1 MPSRGKPR
9 PEPLIRQSYG
19 LAAKE
24 TPADL
29 IHLCT
34 THFQSVA
41 AHTVLGLSKSFAY
54 QSWQLSILQNRWFL
68 LEKFRRTIPRS
79 NPTATWSSFCIS
91 LPLFFV
97 TKGFYWKDLLLKERF
112 STPSMYSQLLPC
124 EKSGPPWKQSPQTF
138 RLQLWSRYRGLVLK
152 WRVKH
157 RSPGL
162 ITE

>member
-79 NPTATWSSFCIS
+79 NPTATWSSFCPCS
-91 LPLFFV
+91 LLQ
-97 TKGFYWKDLLLKERF
+97 KDFTGKICFLKKD
-112 STPSMYSQLLPC
+112 SQLLPRILNSFHV
-124 EKSGPPWKQSPQTF
+124 KN
-138 RLQLWSRYRGLVLK
+138 LVLPENSH
-152 WRVKH
+152 H
-157 RSPGL
+157 RL
-162 ITE
+162 FDFNCEVATEG